1 MIRIT
6 ANTSGARAKL
16 LRFQQGL
23 SPEGIDP
30 VVERVALWAIA
41 ELKKRTPTN
50 KIGGGHLTR
59 AAWQGPTKVYPGARL
74 IENPNKVMRF
84 LEEGTQ
90 AHGPVRAKS
99 LFIPLTA
106 RALGG
111 WMKGM
116 QYGVDYILV
125 KWVRG
130 ITPRR
135 IVAGVRAEATVKLK
149 TAILEHVRM
158 LNG

>member
-16 LRFQQGL
+16 MRFQQGL

-59 AAWQGPTKVYPGARL
+59 AAWQGPTKTQPGARL
-74 IENPNKVMRF
+74 IENASKVMRF

-90 AHGPVRAKS
+90 EHGPVRAKF

-111 WMKGM
+111 WVKGM
-116 QYGVDYILV
+116 QFGVDYILT
-125 KWVRG
+125 KHVRG
-130 ITPRR
+130 IVPMR
-135 IVAGVRAEATVKLK
+135 IVAGVRAEAMMRLK
-149 TAILEHVRM
+149 NEILQHVRE
-158 LNG
+158 LNK